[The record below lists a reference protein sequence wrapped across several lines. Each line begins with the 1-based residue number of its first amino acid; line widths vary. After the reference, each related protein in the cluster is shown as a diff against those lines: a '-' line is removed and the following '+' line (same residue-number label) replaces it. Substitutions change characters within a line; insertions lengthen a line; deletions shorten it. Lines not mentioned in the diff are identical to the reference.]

1 MERIQASSIHSGH
14 MSANKLTTW
23 TCSGQDN
30 YSSPIYLE
38 VEYACQEGGHEMEVP
53 LLVEKQEL
61 LQLVEVLHEELQEA
75 MSVGLAGVQS
85 AQV

>member
-1 MERIQASSIHSGH
+1 
-14 MSANKLTTW
+14 
-23 TCSGQDN
+23 
-30 YSSPIYLE
+30 
-38 VEYACQEGGHEMEVP
+38 MEVP

-61 LQLVEVLHEELQEA
+61 LQLVEALHEELQEA